1 MEQTEIFKYFELV
14 EKLIGHLA
22 WPMVFLIVFLY
33 FKKEIKSIISRIKT
47 AEIKDIKFELNDKV
61 EEIKKEAVNAGVT
74 MFYPIDLIER
84 EFDKTNEKSK
94 ETQIIEAWKRIETS
108 IIKIDKRQDK
118 SNKFDDSLNYL
129 VKNNL
134 IEKYLA
140 NLIIGLKE
148 LRNLAVHSENINVT
162 DEEFQNWISIS
173 KSVIDR
179 LAPKI

>member
-1 MEQTEIFKYFELV
+1 
-14 EKLIGHLA
+14 LA
-22 WPMVFLIVFLY
+22 WPLVFLIVFLY
-33 FKKEIKSIISRIKT
+33 FKKEIKLIISRIKT

-61 EEIKKEAVNAGVT
+61 EEIKKEAVSAGVT
-74 MFYPIDLIER
+74 MYYPIDLIER
-84 EFDKTNEKSK
+84 EFDKCNEKSK

-108 IIKIDKRQDK
+108 IVKIDKRQDK
-118 SNKFDDSLNYL
+118 SKKFDDSLNYL

-148 LRNLAVHSENINVT
+148 LRNIAVHSENINVT

-179 LAPKI
+179 LALKFKIQPLDDGEKI